1 MSDQF
6 EVLYLLYQ
14 RKISKYFT
22 ARVGYDRSQDLTSE
36 VFLIALKKI
45 DKIKKGYELQFLYK
59 TANLILKEFYRKE
72 KREKETNLE
81 LIKLVIDPNLQEND
95 TIHSPLLSLSKDEL
109 ELLLLQSV
117 DQLSTKEIAYILD
130 ISSFAVRKRL
140 SRVKNKLIMSQL

>member
-1 MSDQF
+1 MSEKF

-72 KREKETNLE
+72 KREKERNLE
-81 LIKLVIDPNLQEND
+81 LIKLVIAPTLQEND
-95 TIHSPLLSLSKDEL
+95 YLQSALLSLSRDEL
-109 ELLLLQSV
+109 ELLMLQSV

>member
-1 MSDQF
+1 MSEKF

-22 ARVGYDRSQDLTSE
+22 ARVGLDSSQDLTSE

-72 KREKETNLE
+72 KREKERNLE
-81 LIKLVIDPNLQEND
+81 LIKLVIEPNLQEKD
-95 TIHSPLLSLSKDEL
+95 DLQSALLSLSRDEL
-109 ELLLLQSV
+109 ELLMLQSV
-117 DQLSTKEIAYILD
+117 DQLSTKEIAYILN

-140 SRVKNKLIMSQL
+140 SRVKNKLKMSQI

>member
-72 KREKETNLE
+72 KKEKETNLE

-95 TIHSPLLSLSKDEL
+95 TIHASLLSLSKDEL

>member
-95 TIHSPLLSLSKDEL
+95 TIHSSLLSLSKDEL

-130 ISSFAVRKRL
+130 INSFAVRKRL

>member
-72 KREKETNLE
+72 KKEKETNLE

-95 TIHSPLLSLSKDEL
+95 TIHSSLLSLSKDEL